1 MHRVEKVM
9 VMSKSSLEL
18 GTWNLELGTRLV
30 WNCQPII
37 FPPGGEVEPGVE
49 KTVDEVRIII
59 CHLEGGKIDILFRPS
74 EFSPWA

>member
-30 WNCQPII
+30 WNCQPIV
-37 FPPGGEVEPGVE
+37 FPPGGEIEPGVE
-49 KTVDEVRIII
+49 KMVE
-59 CHLEGGKIDILFRPS
+59 LLFVIWKELGRQN
-74 EFSPWA
+74 